1 MQSCAVLCKN
11 YPKLGTPTQAA
22 LSYGQFSKEF
32 VESLTGDEIQ
42 ILDYL
47 TLGEFNRRQIEAMD
61 DEKAKQEDAA
71 KFPGIAS
78 RLPNDEIQAR
88 LDERK
93 RMMQGEV

>member
-1 MQSCAVLCKN
+1 M
-11 YPKLGTPTQAA
+11 
-22 LSYGQFSKEF
+22 
-32 VESLTGDEIQ
+32 DE
-42 ILDYL
+42 
-47 TLGEFNRRQIEAMD
+47 
-61 DEKAKQEDAA
+61 EKAKQEDSA